1 MQGEQWILSNYLNK
15 SFDTSIHKVLM
26 KKLMKYGV
34 DEQTL
39 RWNENCLSDQ
49 RQNMAQR
56 LVQGQ

>member
-1 MQGEQWILSNYLNK
+1 ME
-15 SFDTSIHKVLM
+15 
-26 KKLMKYGV
+26 KLKYGV

-49 RQNMAQR
+49 SQNVAQC